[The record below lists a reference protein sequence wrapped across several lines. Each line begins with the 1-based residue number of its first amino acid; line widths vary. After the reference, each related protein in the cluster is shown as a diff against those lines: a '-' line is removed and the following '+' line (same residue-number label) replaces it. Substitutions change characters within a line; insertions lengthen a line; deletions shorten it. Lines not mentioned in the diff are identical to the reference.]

1 MAKRVVE
8 EKISLTNNTSGMTKT
23 AVAAAAA
30 LAETISYSVP
40 DRSQLII
47 NPTDFAYLVL
57 ATTAP
62 AASSRVVIEIT
73 DPMSRRSRVL
83 ADTIYSA
90 FATLDDVTKK
100 FYFGMRVVIPADFIV
115 KVKIAP
121 VTNGTVV
128 AQMIYSVSCTL
139 VYETLD

>member
-8 EKISLTNNTSGMTKT
+8 EKISLTQNTSGMTKT

-30 LAETISYSVP
+30 LSETISYTVP
-40 DRSQLII
+40 HRSQLIL
-47 NPTDFAYLVL
+47 NPTDFAYLDL

-62 AASSRVVIEIT
+62 AAGSRVTIEIT
-73 DPMSRRSRVL
+73 DPMGRRSRVL

-90 FATLDDVTKK
+90 FATLDDLTRKY
-100 FYFGMRVVIPADFIV
+100 YFGMKVAIPANFIL

-121 VTNGTVV
+121 VTNPTVV
-128 AQMIYSVSCTL
+128 AQMIYAISCTL
-139 VYETLD
+139 IYETLD